1 MVEIP
6 CNQQQKYLASEDDDK
21 KVNTELAQQADS
33 VRLALPF

>member
-6 CNQQQKYLASEDDDK
+6 CNQQQNYLASEDDDK
-21 KVNTELAQQADS
+21 KVNTDWSQQADS